1 MDEGA
6 GKPELGAGG
15 WAWTTDWRCRGG
27 RLPLPLPLLT
37 SPPPPACI
45 TRTHPPSH
53 TSIHNLTPSSSLYT
67 NFPLLLREERDRQS
81 PVRPAF
87 WGEGPHP
94 PRLVVVDL
102 VDGYTLSLR
111 TRIYPPRRGPIVGVD
126 PLYQIGSRLLQAE
139 QSAGDQ
145 RRVTS
150 PTREALPPRCTAGRY
165 LFPLSKGVVAAANPP
180 IVPNTGGC
188 FLHANPIDSRATR
201 RPPTIP
207 VPAWSLTSP
216 PPLPPSRACT

>member
-1 MDEGA
+1 MHLPPYLTPRSHDRAGPFPTTPTCLAPPGDCSCILWVYAILDEGA

-15 WAWTTDWRCRGG
+15 WAWTTDWRCSGG

-111 TRIYPPRRGPIVGVD
+111 TRIYPWKCTQYT
-126 PLYQIGSRLLQAE
+126 PLMKG
-139 QSAGDQ
+139 
-145 RRVTS
+145 
-150 PTREALPPRCTAGRY
+150 RCA
-165 LFPLSKGVVAAANPP
+165 VVRS
-180 IVPNTGGC
+180 G
-188 FLHANPIDSRATR
+188 
-201 RPPTIP
+201 
-207 VPAWSLTSP
+207 
-216 PPLPPSRACT
+216 